1 MTPSPTRRPRAAVAM
16 VRDATGVG
24 RDQLATKAD
33 LAAAIAGLESRMIEF
48 GLGLVFANVTLT
60 VALLKLL

>member
-1 MTPSPTRRPRAAVAM
+1 M

-33 LAAAIAGLESRMIEF
+33 LAAAIAGLENRMLKF
-48 GLGLVFANVTLT
+48 GIGLVFANATST